1 MALASIMRGTSYS
14 QAGGMFAW
22 LRVAGLIGTMFGAS
36 SASATVV
43 NFDDLPHSGGAVLPV
58 AGNYYAASGILF
70 SSGTIPGTPM
80 VNDVFTMTDMVNEF
94 AYVSNS
100 SSVSV
105 PNLAGARDLGLQDTL
120 FSFTTAIANLA
131 MTSDSVSDGPTF
143 RLLALESTGA
153 PNTFRVLAVD
163 EAVTGYQDALN
174 LSIAGGFSFAAFQ
187 VTTEQEGF
195 DDITFSNVPAPGS
208 MIAFAAAGVAATRR
222 RRPR

>member
-1 MALASIMRGTSYS
+1 MACGSILRSVSCSQRGGLFAASRLM
-14 QAGGMFAW
+14 
-22 LRVAGLIGTMFGAS
+22 GLVGAIFGAS
-36 SASATVV
+36 TASASVV

-58 AGNYYAASGILF
+58 AGDYYSASGILF

-174 LSIAGGFSFAAFQ
+174 LSITGGFSFAAFQ

-195 DDITFSNVPAPGS
+195 DDITFSSVPAPGS
-208 MIAFAAAGVAATRR
+208 MIAGAVAGVWALRR
-222 RRPR
+222 RRAR